1 MDDPKKRLTRSSKE
15 AMGAVQPLAAE
26 KNSQATSVAQNNYAK
41 SFGKQ
46 RPREYPNLI
55 LNCMIPF
62 MYKFLRSRGPG
73 RPRKKA
79 NTRPAEATSLT
90 PANQYANPVDTPTPS
105 VSEQISLLQ
114 KTMNDLQAIHNN
126 LHDVY
131 KKMTAEAQEQS
142 DAQYQSIISEVE
154 NIHDSPKSKA
164 GY

>member
-46 RPREYPNLI
+46 RPRE
-55 LNCMIPF
+55 
-62 MYKFLRSRGPG
+62 SRGPG